1 MRHLNLFESVEQIAQ
16 LGSIRAAADA
26 MSITSTALNRQ
37 ILALE
42 QELGQPIFERLPRGV
57 RLNIAGEMFLIHAR
71 QQMRDFERMKIQ
83 LADLSGVR
91 RGHVTVA
98 STQAAIPYF
107 LPRQITEYLDQHPGV
122 TFKVNPCDIESAQE
136 QLTSLEADIA
146 VVFEPLKRS
155 DFQIIESVQ
164 QDIVALFDVGHAL
177 AKKSGPVRLSEC
189 LQYPLALPADVTG
202 VRSLLEIA
210 MQQRNQTM
218 QVALECEDSHL
229 LLNAVRMGNLVT
241 FDIPLGL
248 SQKFLNDN
256 GLAWRPVDQRD
267 MPRGSLYMGQLK
279 DRSLSVAASKFAVQ
293 IVTALQNQTT
303 LCE

>member
-71 QQMRDFERMKIQ
+71 QQLRDFERMKVQ

-91 RGHVTVA
+91 RGHVTIA

-122 TFKVNPCDIESAQE
+122 TFKINPCDIETAQE
-136 QLTSLEADIA
+136 QLSSLEADIA

-164 QDIVALFDVGHAL
+164 QDIVALFDAEHAL
-177 AKKSGPVRLSEC
+177 AKRQGPVRLSEC
-189 LQYPLALPADVTG
+189 LQYPLALPAEATG

-210 MQQRNQTM
+210 MQRGNQTM
-218 QVALECEDSHL
+218 RVSLECEDSHL
-229 LLNAVRMGNLVT
+229 LLSAVRPGNLVT

-248 SQKFLNDN
+248 SRKFLRDN
-256 GLAWRPVDQRD
+256 GIAWRPVDHRD
-267 MPRGSLYMGQLK
+267 VPRGSLYMGQLK
-279 DRSLSVAASKFAVQ
+279 DRSLSVAASKFALQ
-293 IVTALQNQTT
+293 IVSALQSQTS

>member
-16 LGSIRAAADA
+16 LGSIRAAAES

-42 QELGQPIFERLPRGV
+42 RELGQPIFERLPRGV

-91 RGHVTVA
+91 RGHVTIA

-122 TFKVNPCDIESAQE
+122 TFKVNPCDIETAQE
-136 QLTSLEADIA
+136 QLTSLEADLAI
-146 VVFEPLKRS
+146 VFEPLKRN
-155 DFQIIESVQ
+155 DFQIVESVQ
-164 QDIVALFDVGHAL
+164 QEIVAIFDQGHPL
-177 AKKSGPVRLSEC
+177 AHGSGPVRLSEC
-189 LQYPLALPADVTG
+189 LQHPLALPADVTG
-202 VRSLLEIA
+202 VRNLLEIA
-210 MQQRNQTM
+210 LQRRNQTM
-218 QVALECEDSHL
+218 EVSLECEDSHM
-229 LLNAVRMGNLVT
+229 LLNASKLGNLVT

-248 SQKFLNDN
+248 SQQYLHDN
-256 GLAWRPVDQRD
+256 GLLWRPVDQRD
-267 MPRGSLYMGQLK
+267 MPLGSLYMGQLK

-293 IVTALQNQTT
+293 VVSALQDQSS
-303 LCE
+303 LCD